1 MLVRIEEALPRL
13 PRAERR
19 VGKWILTHPRRAA
32 DSNLREVARAARVS
46 EPTVVRFSR
55 RLGLG
60 GFRELTLRL
69 TEALSRPGSYL
80 HSRVAPDD
88 SVADAATKVL
98 DASIQSLNELRGE
111 LSALP
116 LSAAVDTLS
125 SARQIVFAGLGASG
139 HVARDACHKFFR
151 LGLPCSTYTDAPSLL
166 QYAAIAARGDVLLLT
181 SHTGRW
187 PELAEAATLA
197 RQGGA
202 TVLALTR
209 SQSPLADAADLL
221 LPCHISEDTS
231 VFTPMSSRLAQL
243 ALLDAL
249 QVALALALGPTAVA
263 RLRRAKAALA
273 ASDDA

>member
-1 MLVRIEEALPRL
+1 MLQRIEESLARL

-19 VGKWILTHPRRAA
+19 VGQWILAHPRRAA
-32 DSNLREVARAARVS
+32 DSNLREVARAASVS

-80 HSRVAPDD
+80 HSRVAADD
-88 SVADAATKVL
+88 SVADAAAKVV
-98 DASIQSLNELRGE
+98 DTAIQSLHELRGE

-116 LSAAVDTLS
+116 LPAAVQMLKD
-125 SARQIVFAGLGASG
+125 ARQIVFAGLGASG

-151 LGLPCSTYTDAPSLL
+151 LGIPCTAYVDAPSLL
-166 QYAAIAARGDVLLLT
+166 QYAAVAGPGDVMLLM

-187 PELAEAATLA
+187 QELADAAVLA
-197 RQGGA
+197 REGGA
-202 TVLALTR
+202 AVLAITR
-209 SQSPLADAADLL
+209 SQSPLAEAADLL
-221 LPCHISEDTS
+221 LPCHVREDTS
-231 VFTPMSSRLAQL
+231 VYTPMSSRLAQL

-249 QVALALALGPTAVA
+249 QVALALALGPTGVS
-263 RLRRAKAALA
+263 RLRRAKAALP
-273 ASDDA
+273 ASDGV

>member
-1 MLVRIEEALPRL
+1 MLLRIEEALPSL

-19 VGKWILTHPRRAA
+19 VGKWILAHPRRAA
-32 DSNLREVARAARVS
+32 NSNLRGVARAARVS

-55 RLGLG
+55 RLGLA

-80 HSRVAPDD
+80 HSRVSPDD

-98 DASIQSLNELRGE
+98 DASIQSLHELRGE

-116 LSAAVDTLS
+116 LSAAVDALEG
-125 SARQIVFAGLGASG
+125 ARQIVFAGLGASG

-151 LGLPCSTYTDAPSLL
+151 LGIPCSTYTDAPSLL
-166 QYAAIAARGDVLLLT
+166 QYAAIADAGDVLLLT

-187 PELAEAATLA
+187 PELTEAAVLA
-197 RQGGA
+197 RRGGA

-209 SQSPLADAADLL
+209 SQSPLADAADLF

-249 QVALALALGPTAVA
+249 QVALALALGPAGVS

-273 ASDDA
+273 TSDAD